1 MDEGRGMMMLPG
13 GGGGG
18 GEEAE
23 DGAVNLALPL
33 LGGLLAEIAE
43 DAVVEDDVLGGARL
57 DRIKSALAALH
68 SGTEQIRAD
77 AHLPPCG
84 LDEGPQGGEF
94 FV

>member
-1 MDEGRGMMMLPG
+1 MMMLPG

-43 DAVVEDDVLGGARL
+43 DAVVEDDVPGCTRL
-57 DRIKSALAALH
+57 DRIISALAALH
-68 SGTEQIRAD
+68 SSTEQIRAD
-77 AHLPPCG
+77 AHLPPRG
-84 LDEGPQGGEF
+84 LDEGTQGGEF